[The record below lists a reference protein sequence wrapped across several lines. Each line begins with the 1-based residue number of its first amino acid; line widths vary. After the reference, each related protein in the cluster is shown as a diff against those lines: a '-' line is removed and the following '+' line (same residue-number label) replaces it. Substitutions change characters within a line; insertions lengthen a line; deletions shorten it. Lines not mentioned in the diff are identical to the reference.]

1 MHLVIHD
8 ASLRKVAFVD
18 NTKQTTL
25 KYTKYEWYR
34 SLETAGST
42 FNVTIQK
49 RAIQTDNHYEVAYN
63 HLNERSFITFN
74 AKNKTH
80 LFSVMVVTEN
90 EETITCECES
100 ANLEL
105 INEYTNAYKA
115 TNAMSF
121 VEYCNAMGLLSFT
134 YLTIGI
140 NEISDQKRTLE
151 WEGQDTKL
159 ARLLSLANKFDAE
172 IEFDTRLNADSSIR
186 QFILNVYHK
195 NDDKHQGVGRVRE
208 DVQLVYGKNVKS
220 VTRTIDKTN
229 VVNAIRPT
237 GIKDGNIVVISGLS
251 AWSEKNEDGVVEF
264 YQKGEMLYA
273 PISMQ
278 LYPSAFTSNTTNDQW
293 TRKDITVDSDN
304 PTVIRAEGIN
314 ALKRLAY
321 PSITYEIDGFFDGEI
336 GDTVKVIDDGFVPK
350 LILKARVVEQYI
362 YDDETKNKTVLGNF
376 TALENRISDDMQA
389 RLNELVEQAKP
400 YTIKLST
407 NNGVVFKNNIGQS
420 IVTPTLYKGG
430 KPVVANVT
438 WRWALDGNV
447 TTGMTY
453 TVRVAD
459 VADTATLTVSA
470 YIGNDEVATDEVSFV
485 NVFDGTDGAPGKDG
499 KTSYHHWAY
508 SDNADGTG
516 LTLTDNGQRYMGY
529 YTDYTQADSM
539 DKTKYSWADRWA
551 KIPEDIQA
559 DIASKADQ
567 VLTEQQ
573 LNMLIEKAQLM
584 QTELEAR
591 AAMETLSALERAY
604 NAYVEANDKAV
615 KKSEADLI
623 EAGRRVDAMVE
634 TLGGLSKTKTFIDTY
649 IKEAEEGIIIG
660 TNDNVSQIRVTYD
673 RIAMYSAGK
682 EVMYISQGVIHID
695 NGIFTK
701 SLQVGRFRTEQ
712 HQTNLDINVCRYV
725 G

>member
-18 NTKQTTL
+18 NAKQTTL
-25 KYTKYEWYR
+25 KYIKYEWYR

-42 FNVTIQK
+42 FTVTIQK
-49 RAIQTDNHYEVAYN
+49 MAIQTDNHYEVAYN
-63 HLNERSFITFN
+63 HLNERSFITFK

-80 LFSVMVVTEN
+80 LFSVMVVTED

-115 TNAMSF
+115 SKTMTFA
-121 VEYCNAMGLLSFT
+121 EYCNAMDLLSFT
-134 YLTIGI
+134 YLTIGL
-140 NEISDQKRTLE
+140 NEVSDKKLTLE

-172 IEFDTRLNADSSIR
+172 IEFDTRLNADSSIK

-237 GIKDGNIVVISGLS
+237 GTKDGNTVVISGLS
-251 AWSEKNEDGVVEF
+251 AWEEKNTDGIVEF

-304 PTVIRAEGIN
+304 PTVIRAEGIK

-321 PSITYEIDGFFDGEI
+321 PAITYEVDGFFDGEI
-336 GDTVKVIDDGFVPK
+336 GDTVKVIDNGFIPK
-350 LILKARVVEQYI
+350 LILKARVIEQYI

-407 NNGVVFKNNIGQS
+407 NNGVVFKNQEGET
-420 IVTPTLYKGG
+420 IVTPKLYKGG
-430 KPVVANVT
+430 KPSTSSVIWSWT
-438 WRWALDGNV
+438 LDGV
-447 TTGMTY
+447 TTTGMTFRVSGY
-453 TVRVAD
+453 NVKETSNLVVSAYVDNVLVANTEVTLTNLAEPILMAIKTSNGNIFKNNLINTVL
-459 VADTATLTVSA
+459 TATLWRGGKE
-470 YIGNDEVATDEVSFV
+470 ID
-485 NVFDGTDGAPGKDG
+485 TDGSKFSYIWT
-499 KTSYHHWAY
+499 KT
-508 SDNADGTG
+508 DADGNAETAWNQAH
-516 LTLTDNGQRYMGY
+516 TYSSKRITI
-529 YTDYTQADSM
+529 TQQDVFRRAQFEC
-539 DKTKYSWADRWA
+539 T
-551 KIPEDIQA
+551 
-559 DIASKADQ
+559 
-567 VLTEQQ
+567 
-573 LNMLIEKAQLM
+573 IEP
-584 QTELEAR
+584 
-591 AAMETLSALERAY
+591 
-604 NAYVEANDKAV
+604 
-615 KKSEADLI
+615 I
-623 EAGRRVDAMVE
+623 
-634 TLGGLSKTKTFIDTY
+634 
-649 IKEAEEGIIIG
+649 
-660 TNDNVSQIRVTYD
+660 
-673 RIAMYSAGK
+673 
-682 EVMYISQGVIHID
+682 
-695 NGIFTK
+695 
-701 SLQVGRFRTEQ
+701 
-712 HQTNLDINVCRYV
+712 
-725 G
+725 